1 METAQPRIE
10 LITHTTTQKKAALLP
25 VAALLVAAL
34 LWGGSFA
41 AMRIAVAVLNPWS
54 VMWIRMITALALI
67 APFVGRSTLTSYRK
81 GDWKLLIPMV
91 LFQPCLYFLLE
102 SYALTYTTS
111 SQAGVISALV
121 PLFVAFGAWIFLK
134 EKLNRSLV
142 TGLVVTIIGV
152 VALTVLDV
160 PNGKAQNPL
169 LGNSLE
175 LIAMVS
181 AAINMIIV
189 KQLCQRYNP
198 WSLTGMQ
205 LLAGALF
212 FLPGLPLLVQ
222 TGPSV
227 WSMELILAM
236 AFLGL
241 FVTLGAFGLY
251 NWGMSHVPAS
261 RASIFINLVPV
272 NAVLIGWIVLGEAL
286 SSLQLL
292 MAGVVLC
299 GVVFSQRSMGKG

>member
-10 LITHTTTQKKAALLP
+10 PITHTTTQKKAALLP

-134 EKLNRSLV
+134 EKLNRNLV

>member
-1 METAQPRIE
+1 METAQAR
-10 LITHTTTQKKAALLP
+10 LHTEPLTPPSPQRLLLP
-25 VAALLVAAL
+25 VAALLAAVL

-54 VMWIRMITALALI
+54 VMWLRMTTALLLL
-67 APFVGRSTLTSYRK
+67 APFVGKSAFAGYRT
-81 GDWKLLIPMV
+81 GDWKLLLPMV

-121 PLFVAFGAWIFLK
+121 PLFVAFGAWLFLK
-134 EKLNRSLV
+134 EKINGHLI
-142 TGLVVTIIGV
+142 TGLGITITGV
-152 VALTVLDV
+152 IALTILDS
-160 PNGKAQNPL
+160 PGSKAQNPL
-169 LGNSLE
+169 LGNGLE
-175 LIAMVS
+175 LCAMVS
-181 AAINMIIV
+181 AAINMVIV

-205 LLAGALF
+205 LLAGTLF
-212 FLPGLPLLVQ
+212 FTPGLPLLLQ
-222 TGPSV
+222 TPSSA
-227 WSMELILAM
+227 WTPELMFAM
-236 AFLGL
+236 AFLGF

-272 NAVLIGWIVLGEAL
+272 NAVLIGWVILGEAL

-292 MAGVVLC
+292 MAGAVLI
-299 GVVFSQRSMGKG
+299 GVVFSQRAA

>member
-10 LITHTTTQKKAALLP
+10 AISPTSTQKKAALLP

-134 EKLNRSLV
+134 EKLNRNLV

-299 GVVFSQRSMGKG
+299 GVVFSQRSMGKD

>member
-1 METAQPRIE
+1 
-10 LITHTTTQKKAALLP
+10 
-25 VAALLVAAL
+25 
-34 LWGGSFA
+34 
-41 AMRIAVAVLNPWS
+41 
-54 VMWIRMITALALI
+54 MITALALI

>member
-1 METAQPRIE
+1 METAQAPLPIAH
-10 LITHTTTQKKAALLP
+10 HTTPSPQRLLLP
-25 VAALLVAAL
+25 VAALLAAVL

-54 VMWIRMITALALI
+54 VMWLRMTTALLLL
-67 APFVGRSTLTSYRK
+67 APFVGKSAFASYRR
-81 GDWKLLIPMV
+81 GDWKLLTPMV

-121 PLFVAFGAWIFLK
+121 PLFVAFGAWLFLK
-134 EKLNRSLV
+134 EKINRNLM
-142 TGLVVTIIGV
+142 TGLGITIAGV
-152 VALTVLDV
+152 ICLTILDA
-160 PNGKAQNPL
+160 PGSKAQNPL
-169 LGNSLE
+169 LGNGLE
-175 LIAMVS
+175 LCAMVS

-198 WSLTGMQ
+198 WSLTAMQ

-212 FLPGLPLLVQ
+212 FTPGLPLLLQ
-222 TGPSV
+222 TPTAV
-227 WSMELILAM
+227 WTPELMVAM

-272 NAVLIGWIVLGEAL
+272 NAVLIGWVLLGESL
-286 SSLQLL
+286 TSLQLL
-292 MAGVVLC
+292 MAGAVLL
-299 GVVFSQRSMGKG
+299 GVVFSQRAA

>member
-1 METAQPRIE
+1 METAQRRIE
-10 LITHTTTQKKAALLP
+10 AIAQTTTQKKNALLP

-54 VMWIRMITALALI
+54 VMWIRMITALTLI
-67 APFVGRSTLTSYRK
+67 APFVGRSTLKSYRK

-121 PLFVAFGAWIFLK
+121 PLFVALGAWLFLK
-134 EKLNRSLV
+134 EKLNRNLV

-152 VALTVLDV
+152 VTLTVLDV

-222 TGPSV
+222 TGTSV
-227 WSMELILAM
+227 WTMDLILAM

-272 NAVLIGWIVLGEAL
+272 NAVLIGWVVLGESL

-299 GVVFSQRSMGKG
+299 GVMFSQRSMGKG